1 MGDDDPQDV
10 ADRERLFKHFDANGD
25 GKISAAELGD
35 ALKTLGCV
43 TPEEIKNMMDEI
55 DIDGDGY
62 ISYEEF
68 TNFARAN
75 RGLVRDV
82 AKIF

>member
-1 MGDDDPQDV
+1 MADDDPQDV

-25 GKISAAELGD
+25 GQISASELGD

-43 TPEEIKNMMDEI
+43 TPEEVQNMMVEI
-55 DIDGDGY
+55 DSDGDGF

-68 TNFARAN
+68 TTFARAN
-75 RGLVRDV
+75 RGLVKDV

>member
-1 MGDDDPQDV
+1 MGDDPQDV

-25 GKISAAELGD
+25 GQISSAELGD
-35 ALKTLGCV
+35 ALKSLGCV
-43 TPEEIKNMMDEI
+43 THEEVKNMMAEI
-55 DIDGDGY
+55 DSDGDGF
-62 ISYEEF
+62 ISYQEF
-68 TNFARAN
+68 TDFARAN

>member
-1 MGDDDPQDV
+1 MADDDPQDV

-25 GKISAAELGD
+25 GQISANELGD

-43 TPEEIKNMMDEI
+43 TPDEVKNMMVEI
-55 DIDGDGY
+55 DSDGDGF

-68 TNFARAN
+68 TAFARTN
-75 RGLVRDV
+75 RGLVKDV